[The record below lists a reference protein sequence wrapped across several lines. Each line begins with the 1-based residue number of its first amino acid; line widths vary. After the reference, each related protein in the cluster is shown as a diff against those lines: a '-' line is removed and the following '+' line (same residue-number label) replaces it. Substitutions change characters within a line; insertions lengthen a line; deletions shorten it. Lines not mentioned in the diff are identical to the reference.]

1 MTGTTNPAGKTA
13 PTATATA
20 AAAPK
25 EGVSVWIVEDEEPA
39 ARLLKRMIL
48 KLRPSWQVE
57 HVATS
62 NEEAEAWFKEHPQ
75 QPDILFMDVELSD
88 GNSFEF
94 IEKVKPESMMVFVT
108 AYDEFALRAFSV
120 NSIDYL
126 LKPVNTDRL
135 RATIE
140 KYERLSVAYFQDLSR
155 QHNWKEVSENASGE
169 KRYRTRFLIERGNQL
184 ETLHVEDIAYFFS
197 ENKICYAQTFSE
209 GNFVL
214 EASLDRLGE
223 ELNPDA
229 FFRATRQMLICPKAI
244 TKIENYFQG
253 KVAIHTNPPYKEQIL
268 VSKEKA
274 EAFRKWLKY

>member
-13 PTATATA
+13 PTATA

-62 NEEAEAWFKEHPQ
+62 NEEAEAWFKEHAQ

-197 ENKICYAQTFSE
+197 ENKICYAQTFGD

-214 EASLDRLGE
+214 DASLDRLGE

>member
-1 MTGTTNPAGKTA
+1 MTNTPNPAPKPA

-20 AAAPK
+20 PK
-25 EGVSVWIVEDEEPA
+25 EGVKVWIVEDEEPA

-48 KLRPSWQVE
+48 KLRPSWMVE

-155 QHNWKEVSENASGE
+155 QHNWKEVSENASGAE
-169 KRYRTRFLIERGNQL
+169 KRYRTRFLIERGSQL

-197 ENKICYAQTFSE
+197 ENKICYAQTFSD

>member
-1 MTGTTNPAGKTA
+1 MTTNTPHAPKTA
-13 PTATATA
+13 EEPDKKT
-20 AAAPK
+20 
-25 EGVSVWIVEDEEPA
+25 VRVWLIEDEEPA

-48 KLRPSWQVE
+48 KLRPDWQVE

-62 NEEAEAWFKEHPQ
+62 NEEAEAWFKAHPQ
-75 QPDILFMDVELSD
+75 QPDVLFLDIELSD

-94 IEKVKPESMMVFVT
+94 IGKVKPESMIVFVT

-126 LKPVNTDRL
+126 LKPVSQERL
-135 RATIE
+135 RDTIE
-140 KYERLSVAYFQDLSR
+140 KYERLSVAYFKDLSR
-155 QHNWKEVSENASGE
+155 QRNWEEVSENANGTE

-197 ENKICYAQTFSE
+197 ENKICYAQTFND

-214 EASLDRLGE
+214 DASLDRLGE
-223 ELNPDA
+223 ELNPDQ
-229 FFRATRQMLICPKAI
+229 FFRATRQTLLCPKAI

-253 KVAIHTNPPYKEQIL
+253 KVAVYTQPPYKEQIL

>member
-1 MTGTTNPAGKTA
+1 MTTN
-13 PTATATA
+13 A
-20 AAAPK
+20 AHAAKPEESPEK
-25 EGVSVWIVEDEEPA
+25 KSVRVWLVEDEEPA

-48 KLRPSWQVE
+48 KLRPDWQVE

-62 NEEAEAWFKEHPQ
+62 NEEAEAYFKEQPQ
-75 QPDILFMDVELSD
+75 QPDVLFLDVELSD

-94 IEKVKPESMMVFVT
+94 IEKVKPESMIVFVT

-126 LKPVNTDRL
+126 LKPVSVERL

-140 KYERLSVAYFQDLSR
+140 KYERLSTAYIRDVSR
-155 QHNWKEVSENASGE
+155 LRNWKEVSENANGPE
-169 KRYRTRFLIERGNQL
+169 KRYRTRFLIEHGNQL

-197 ENKICYAQTFSE
+197 ENKICYAQTFND

-214 EASLDRLGE
+214 DASLDRLGE
-223 ELNPDA
+223 ELNPDR
-229 FFRATRQMLICPKAI
+229 FFRATRQVLVCPKAI

-253 KVAIHTNPPYKEQIL
+253 KVAIYTQPPYKEQIL

>member
-1 MTGTTNPAGKTA
+1 MTGTTNTAGKTA
-13 PTATATA
+13 PMATA

-75 QPDILFMDVELSD
+75 QPEILFMDVELSD

-197 ENKICYAQTFSE
+197 ENKICYAQTFNE

>member
-1 MTGTTNPAGKTA
+1 MTGTTNPVGKTA
-13 PTATATA
+13 PNATTTAV
-20 AAAPK
+20 PK

-62 NEEAEAWFKEHPQ
+62 NEEAEAWFKEHAQ

-197 ENKICYAQTFSE
+197 ENKICYAQTFGD

-214 EASLDRLGE
+214 DASLDRLGE